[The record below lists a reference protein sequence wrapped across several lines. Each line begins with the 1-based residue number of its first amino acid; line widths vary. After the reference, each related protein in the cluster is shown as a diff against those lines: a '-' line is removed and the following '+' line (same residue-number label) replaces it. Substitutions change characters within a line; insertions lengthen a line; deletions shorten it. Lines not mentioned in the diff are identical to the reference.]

1 LSTGPLEIFYPRQAS
16 FAAENWGAAMKR
28 DRRIEEFGALRE
40 GRATEFSFAVSRPT
54 STRSPRSSS
63 NTSSLPLLN
72 DFRDDISGG
81 QQRPVD

>member
-1 LSTGPLEIFYPRQAS
+1 LTGPLEIFYPRQAS
-16 FAAENWGAAMKR
+16 DAAENLGAAMNR
-28 DRRIEEFGALRE
+28 HRRIEGFGTPRE
-40 GRATEFSFAVSRPT
+40 GRAPEFFFVVSRPA
-54 STRSPRSSS
+54 STRSSRSSS